1 MRFLSFRRSDPHH
14 SLRYDLIRHPDCTAI
29 KSTLPALIRRSTFA
43 LGFAAPLV
51 AAPLVRTAEGLAL

>member
-1 MRFLSFRRSDPHH
+1 MRFLPFRRSGPRH
-14 SLRYDLIRHPDCTAI
+14 SPRYNLIRHTGCAAI

-51 AAPLVRTAEGLAL
+51 AAPLVRAAEGLAL